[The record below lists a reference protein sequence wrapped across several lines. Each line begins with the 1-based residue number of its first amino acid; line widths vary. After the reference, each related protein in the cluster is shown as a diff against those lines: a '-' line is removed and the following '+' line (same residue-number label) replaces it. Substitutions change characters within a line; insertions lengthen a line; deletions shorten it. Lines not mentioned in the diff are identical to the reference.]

1 MRNFLKQT
9 FASLIGSLLGLIIF
23 CGLGT
28 TGLFLLLLAASAS
41 KETGLEVKDKSV
53 LVFDL
58 SMNITD
64 GEPSANDVIQKTIS
78 GVEDNRMSLRSV
90 LDALEK
96 AQRDQRIVGIYLDA
110 TRNTSASAAGYA
122 SLKEIRQALEKCRGA
137 GKKIIAYG
145 MNWEEKDYYLSSVAD
160 RVLLNPLGAMEIN
173 GLSSQ
178 PMFFAGALQKY
189 GIGVQVVRVGKFKG
203 AVEPFILSKLSPEN
217 REQMQKLLDD
227 VWGEWRNAVGASRKI
242 QGNKLQAIADNQAV
256 LQAEEAKTNGL
267 VDQVAYLDQVV
278 SELKKLT
285 ASDKDDKTFEQISL
299 AQYAQ
304 VPGKSLG
311 VERTSNNKIAV
322 VYAEGEIV
330 DGKGNDGE
338 VGGDRFANIFT
349 RLRQNNDVKAVILRI
364 NSPGGSA
371 TAAEVMQREVRLIRE
386 IKPVVVSMGD
396 VAASGG
402 YWIASDS
409 NRIFAEPNT
418 ITGSIGV
425 FGMLF
430 NGQKLGNDNGITW
443 DSVKTG
449 RYADSQTVS
458 RPKSPE
464 ELALY
469 QRSVNRIYNLFL
481 GKVSQGRKLPEA
493 KVAEIA
499 QGRVWSGVAAKEIGL
514 VDEIGGLNTAI
525 EYAAKQAKLG
535 NDWEVEE
542 YPQVTSWEERFFG
555 KAAEETR
562 TALGIKPTEIKPV
575 NPLTAEFQK
584 LQQQIAIL
592 QKMNDPQ
599 GVYARLPFNLKID

>member
-64 GEPSANDVIQKTIS
+64 GEPSANDVIQKTLS

-122 SLKEIRQALEKCRGA
+122 SLKEIRQALEKCRAA

-267 VDQVAYLDQVV
+267 VDQVAYLD
-278 SELKKLT
+278 
-285 ASDKDDKTFEQISL
+285 
-299 AQYAQ
+299 
-304 VPGKSLG
+304 
-311 VERTSNNKIAV
+311 
-322 VYAEGEIV
+322 
-330 DGKGNDGE
+330 
-338 VGGDRFANIFT
+338 
-349 RLRQNNDVKAVILRI
+349 
-364 NSPGGSA
+364 
-371 TAAEVMQREVRLIRE
+371 
-386 IKPVVVSMGD
+386 
-396 VAASGG
+396 
-402 YWIASDS
+402 
-409 NRIFAEPNT
+409 
-418 ITGSIGV
+418 
-425 FGMLF
+425 
-430 NGQKLGNDNGITW
+430 
-443 DSVKTG
+443 
-449 RYADSQTVS
+449 
-458 RPKSPE
+458 
-464 ELALY
+464 
-469 QRSVNRIYNLFL
+469 
-481 GKVSQGRKLPEA
+481 
-493 KVAEIA
+493 
-499 QGRVWSGVAAKEIGL
+499 
-514 VDEIGGLNTAI
+514 
-525 EYAAKQAKLG
+525 
-535 NDWEVEE
+535 
-542 YPQVTSWEERFFG
+542 
-555 KAAEETR
+555 
-562 TALGIKPTEIKPV
+562 
-575 NPLTAEFQK
+575 
-584 LQQQIAIL
+584 
-592 QKMNDPQ
+592 
-599 GVYARLPFNLKID
+599 